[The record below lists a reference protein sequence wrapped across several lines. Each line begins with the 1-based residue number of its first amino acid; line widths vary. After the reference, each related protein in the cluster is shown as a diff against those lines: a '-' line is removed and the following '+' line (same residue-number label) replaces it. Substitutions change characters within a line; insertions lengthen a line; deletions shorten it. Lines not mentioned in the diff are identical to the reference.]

1 MLIKTLLNRVEKVK
15 FHVYRR
21 IALEQV
27 RGVDAVVVDIEP
39 RSNSRPICPICG
51 KRCSIYDTQEARLF
65 EYVPLWGFQ
74 VFFRYSPRRSNC
86 RVHGALVERI
96 PWANGKEQ
104 LTNTYKVFL
113 ARWARRLSWKE
124 TADIFKTSWD
134 SVLRAVKYVVEYG
147 LAHRNMDGIEQ
158 IGVDEIKVFKKGDK
172 FLTLVYQLDKHS
184 KRLLWSG
191 PKRRVKTLLRFF
203 REFGKERCLR
213 LKYVCS
219 DMWAPYLKVIRKK
232 APQAIHVLDRFH
244 IMKNIN
250 DAIDTVRR
258 EEAKRYKGT
267 VHEDLLTNSRWVL
280 LKNPPNLTDNQ
291 VLKLHDLLQ
300 SKLQSVK
307 SYLMR
312 EDFQRFWQYRYVAW
326 AERFLDAWVKRAMY
340 SKIEP
345 MKKVAR
351 SIRSHKELILNWF
364 HANGEVSTGTVE
376 GFNLK
381 AKLTMRK
388 AYGFRS
394 VNHLQIALYH
404 TLGNLPE
411 PETTHRFC

>member
-15 FHVYRR
+15 FHVYGR

-27 RGVDAVVVDIEP
+27 RGVEAVVVDIEP
-39 RSNSRPICPICG
+39 RSNSRPICQVCG
-51 KRCSIYDTQEARLF
+51 KRCSIYDTQEMRLF

-74 VFFRYSPRRSNC
+74 VFFRYSLRRSNC
-86 RVHGALVERI
+86 RVHGALVEHI

-147 LAHRNMDGIEQ
+147 LVHRNMDGIEQ
-158 IGVDEIKVFKKGDK
+158 IGVDEIKAFKKGDK

-250 DAIDTVRR
+250 DAIDKVRR

-267 VHEDLLTNSRWVL
+267 VHEELLTNSRWVL

-300 SKLQSVK
+300 TKLQSVK

-326 AERFLDAWVKRAMY
+326 AERFLEAWVKRTMY

-364 HANGEVSTGTVE
+364 RANGEVSTGAVE

-394 VNHLQIALYH
+394 LDHLQIALYH
-404 TLGNLPE
+404 TLGDLPE
-411 PETTHRFC
+411 PEAIHRFC

>member
-27 RGVDAVVVDIEP
+27 RGVDAIVVDIEP
-39 RSNSRPICPICG
+39 RSNSRPICPVCG

-86 RVHGALVERI
+86 LLHGPLVERI

-113 ARWARRLSWKE
+113 ARWAKRLSWKE

-172 FLTLVYQLDKHS
+172 FLTLVYQLDKHA

-191 PKRRVKTLLRFF
+191 RKRRVKTLLRFF
-203 REFGKERCLR
+203 REFGKERCAR
-213 LKYVCS
+213 LKYICS

-300 SKLQSVK
+300 SNLQSVK

-326 AERFLDAWVKRAMY
+326 AERFLDAWIKRAIF

-351 SIRSHKELILNWF
+351 SLRSHKELILNWF
-364 HANGEVSTGTVE
+364 RANGEVSTGSVE

-394 VNHLQIALYH
+394 VDHLQIALYH
-404 TLGNLPE
+404 TLGDLPE